1 MICPECK
8 GKTKVTDSRAHA
20 EGALIKRR
28 RLCLNCG
35 LRFTTYEEQY
45 KRKNKQRANGRVQR
59 SSYIYKKDNKYEVD
73 LFEDDKLIKK
83 VDMRNYPISHAR
95 FVAEMWFMGLTNY
108 ITKRR
113 KK

>member
-28 RLCLNCG
+28 RLCLNCV

-45 KRKNKQRANGRVQR
+45 KRKNK
-59 SSYIYKKDNKYEVD
+59 
-73 LFEDDKLIKK
+73 
-83 VDMRNYPISHAR
+83 
-95 FVAEMWFMGLTNY
+95 
-108 ITKRR
+108 
-113 KK
+113 

>member
-1 MICPECK
+1 MKNSTKE
-8 GKTKVTDSRAHA
+8 KTNRELMGEFSAQD
-20 EGALIKRR
+20 
-28 RLCLNCG
+28 
-35 LRFTTYEEQY
+35 
-45 KRKNKQRANGRVQR
+45 NKR

-113 KK
+113 KNG